1 MEILAIVGLFIG
13 LSLVAAIPLVILLRS
28 AEALAWR
35 REHGADA
42 ATGAAPSTAS
52 DTVLS
57 GTVLSGTVL
66 SDTVLPRLVT
76 PRTSMR

>member
-42 ATGAAPSTAS
+42 ATGAAPSTS
-52 DTVLS
+52 
-57 GTVLSGTVL
+57 

>member
-57 GTVLSGTVL
+57 GTVL
-66 SDTVLPRLVT
+66 PRLVT

>member
-52 DTVLS
+52 DA
-57 GTVLSGTVL
+57 VL